1 MNIYLFV
8 PIALACI
15 LNFVF
20 AFIEKRK
27 PLYFNISTFVLI
39 LACLASFVAGSN
51 TVCYA
56 PRLFLK
62 HNEEYRV
69 LSATPYVYDTGVG
82 NPKILTAVIY
92 VPKPYFNGVRQV
104 SLQVD
109 ASTVPIGTCKWDDTT
124 STFKP
129 VAQ

>member
-1 MNIYLFV
+1 VNIYLFA

-15 LNFVF
+15 LNFWL

-27 PLYFNISTFVLI
+27 PLYLNISVFVLV
-39 LACLASFVAGSN
+39 LACLASYVAGSN

-69 LSATPYVYDTGVG
+69 LSATPYSYDTGIG
-82 NPKILTAVIY
+82 SPKILTVVIY
-92 VPKPYFNGVRQV
+92 AEKPFSVGVKNV
-104 SLQVD
+104 SLEVD